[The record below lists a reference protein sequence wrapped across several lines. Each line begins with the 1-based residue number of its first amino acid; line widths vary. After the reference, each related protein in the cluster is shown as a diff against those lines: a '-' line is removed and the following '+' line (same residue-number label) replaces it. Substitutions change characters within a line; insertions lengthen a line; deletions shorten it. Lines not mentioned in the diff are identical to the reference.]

1 MGVCVDLFK
10 EYENEEEVVYRFF
23 SCEDE
28 EKAGKIQFN
37 KLGKRS
43 IELEPAKGEGA
54 NYYFLKAVGAI
65 QKHVRNSSNSDG
77 FPEFLFSQS

>member
-10 EYENEEEVVYRFF
+10 EYENKEEVVYRFF
-23 SCEDE
+23 PCEDE

-37 KLGKRS
+37 KLEKRS
-43 IELEPAKGEGA
+43 VELEPAKGEGA
-54 NYYFLKAVGAI
+54 NYYFLKAVGAV
-65 QKHVRNSSNSDG
+65 QKYVRNASNLDE

>member
-10 EYENEEEVVYRFF
+10 EYENKEKVVYRF
-23 SCEDE
+23 SPCEDE
-28 EKAGKIQFN
+28 EAAGKIQFN
-37 KLGKRS
+37 KLEKS
-43 IELEPAKGEGA
+43 SVELEPAKGEGA

-65 QKHVRNSSNSDG
+65 QKHVRNSPDSVE

>member
-10 EYENEEEVVYRFF
+10 EFENEEKVIYRFF
-23 SCEDE
+23 PCEDK

-37 KLGKRS
+37 KRLKRS
-43 IELEPAKGEGA
+43 EELEPAKGESA
-54 NYYFLKAVGAI
+54 NHYFLKAVGAI
-65 QKHVRNSSNSDG
+65 QKHVRHSSNSDK